1 MKTMEWET
9 LLSNE
14 RLGGELVIDKKT
26 EEIYPRTDFE
36 KDYKRII
43 SSASFRRLQD
53 KTQVFPLDKSDFVR
67 TRLTHSYETSVI
79 AKMMGNM
86 LASGEKYALED
97 IDSELKS
104 RIPDILACAGLLH
117 DIGNPPFGHFGE
129 DVIRNWFKHKLKK
142 YFILDERTQQ
152 KMSLDEILKAR
163 HIKDLQNFD
172 GNAQALRLLTKLHFQ
187 DGICGMNLTVSVL
200 NSLVKY
206 PAKSEEVGTA
216 GSLLKKKMGY
226 TDADS
231 DVYERITEITEAKGV
246 RHPLAYILE
255 AADDI
260 AYKTADIEDA
270 VKKGLLDVNQLL
282 NCEKEYIEATTN
294 YDISKM
300 KDLFDR
306 LQDIY
311 DKAIDKEVNNPHV
324 YAIRN
329 WIPYAQE
336 WLMYCAV
343 YGFWRN
349 KEEIMTGTYNYD
361 LFKGTYHE
369 ATVKFIDT
377 VMSKYIFINKDIVKL
392 ELSADTILT
401 NLLDKFIEAVIYHD
415 KVYTSEDN
423 VEIKAYKKLYML
435 ISENYCDAYKKAKK
449 IFEDNTTDENEK
461 KEYDIYLRLLLVVD
475 FISGMTDS
483 YAKRLYQE
491 LNGFSF

>member
-1 MKTMEWET
+1 M
-9 LLSNE
+9 
-14 RLGGELVIDKKT
+14 
-26 EEIYPRTDFE
+26 
-36 KDYKRII
+36 
-43 SSASFRRLQD
+43 
-53 KTQVFPLDKSDFVR
+53 
-67 TRLTHSYETSVI
+67 
-79 AKMMGNM
+79 
-86 LASGEKYALED
+86 
-97 IDSELKS
+97 
-104 RIPDILACAGLLH
+104 
-117 DIGNPPFGHFGE
+117 
-129 DVIRNWFKHKLKK
+129 IRNWFKHKLKK
-142 YFILDERTQQ
+142 YFIFDERTQQ

-294 YDISKM
+294 YDVSKM

-311 DKAIDKEVNNPHV
+311 DKAIDKKVNNPHV

-449 IFEDNTTDENEK
+449 FLKIIQLMRMK
-461 KEYDIYLRLLLVVD
+461 KRV
-475 FISGMTDS
+475 
-483 YAKRLYQE
+483 
-491 LNGFSF
+491 